1 MYVVLYKLSKL
12 DLSKKIYK
20 FEKII
25 PTVLILLSIF
35 VYDFKFKNIV
45 NYKERTT
52 DYVSLR

>member
-45 NYKERTT
+45 NYKER
-52 DYVSLR
+52 DHRLY